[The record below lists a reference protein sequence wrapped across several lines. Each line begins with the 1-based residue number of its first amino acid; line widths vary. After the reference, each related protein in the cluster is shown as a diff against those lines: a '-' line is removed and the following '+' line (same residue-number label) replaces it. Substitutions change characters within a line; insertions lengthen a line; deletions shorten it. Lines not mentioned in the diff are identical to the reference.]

1 MELFFPEISI
11 TIRFSRLTTRS
22 GRKALGTAVP
32 PHFWQLVEGRAPC
45 GPTIG
50 ASSLSTANSVLQL
63 EHLTEDQSTILQSR
77 SAAMPYQLREARN
90 AVSESVWR
98 TVNSE

>member
-1 MELFFPEISI
+1 MELFFPETSI

-22 GRKALGTAVP
+22 GRKALGTAAP
-32 PHFWQLVEGRAPC
+32 PHFLQLMEGRASC
-45 GPTIG
+45 GPMIG
-50 ASSLSTANSVLQL
+50 ASALSTANSALHF

-90 AVSESVWR
+90 AVSESVWPTR
-98 TVNSE
+98 NSL